1 MLKVQIEVD
10 RFRQAGRKGFDIG
23 PIAWGLAGGESEPGP
38 AHHAEVGVIATLL
51 GPVDPAAIRIDRDPD
66 TPIPGILAGLK
77 VTLAISWSCVL
88 SAEMVAAQSGLGAL
102 IWDAKPHHEKV
113 QIAPGPNSPIGVVW
127 LGLSKPHDG
136 IHGMPDPSRVG
147 RQETHGCLHLT
158 NWDVQKLASIVAP
171 GVAVNVE
178 D

>member
-1 MLKVQIEVD
+1 VSL
-10 RFRQAGRKGFDIG
+10 GG
-23 PIAWGLAGGESEPGP
+23 P
-38 AHHAEVGVIATLL
+38 
-51 GPVDPAAIRIDRDPD
+51 RDPL
-66 TPIPGILAGLK
+66 TAGKWK
-77 VTLAISWSCVL
+77 VTSEVKDP
-88 SAEMVAAQSGLGAL
+88 VFYYDPAL
-102 IWDAKPHHEKV
+102 IWDAKSHDEKV

-158 NWDVQKLASIVAP
+158 NWDVQKLSALVSP

-178 D
+178 E